1 MFALLR
7 SSATALATTGE
18 KIFVPAQTQNIQ
30 LRLATRTDV
39 PAIQGVNLSCLPEN
53 YNSQFYASHLR
64 QWPDLAL
71 VAVAEGNH
79 ESPAEKAHADRNARN
94 PFSGFPTGHHNE
106 PKVVAYLLGKIETR
120 PIMDYNNPT
129 RDHGVET
136 LGHVTSL
143 AVQQDYRRLGLA
155 KAMMDQLHHH
165 LEHQGIGSCG
175 LHVRSSNIAACRLY
189 EDDGYQVSEIW
200 HDRCD
205 FRL

>member
-1 MFALLR
+1 MLALLQ
-7 SSATALATTGE
+7 SSATGLATTTE
-18 KIFVPAQTQNIQ
+18 KIFVPQTQNIQ

-71 VAVAEGNH
+71 VAVAEETPDH
-79 ESPAEKAHADRNARN
+79 KSPVEKAHADRNSRN
-94 PFSGFPTGHHNE
+94 PFSGFPVEQHE
-106 PKVVAYLLGKIETR
+106 KVVAYLLGKIETR
-120 PIMDYNNPT
+120 PIMDYNNPS

-189 EDDGYQVSEIW
+189 EDDGYQVSELTT
-200 HDRCD
+200 DARQ
-205 FRL
+205 